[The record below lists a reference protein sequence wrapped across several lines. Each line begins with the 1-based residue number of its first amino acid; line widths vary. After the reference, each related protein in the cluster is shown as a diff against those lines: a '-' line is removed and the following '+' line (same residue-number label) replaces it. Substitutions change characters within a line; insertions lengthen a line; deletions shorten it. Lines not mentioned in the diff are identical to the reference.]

1 MITGQAFGPALFFWG
16 VTMADATFTGPKQKF
31 TIAGLTFFHG
41 VARPVPDDVVNVLSG
56 HPWFDVIGEA
66 PRKRGRKAQDDK
78 E

>member
-1 MITGQAFGPALFFWG
+1 MTTGQASGPALSFKG
-16 VTMADATFTGPKQKF
+16 ATMAEATFTGPKPKF
-31 TIAGLTFFHG
+31 TIAGLTFYHG
-41 VARPVPDDVVNVLSG
+41 VSRPVPGDVVDVLSG

>member
-1 MITGQAFGPALFFWG
+1 MITGQAFGPALSFGG
-16 VTMADATFTGPKQKF
+16 VTMADATFTGPKPKF
-31 TIAGLTFFHG
+31 TIAGLTFFRG
-41 VARPVPDDVVNVLSG
+41 VSRPVPDDVVDVLSG